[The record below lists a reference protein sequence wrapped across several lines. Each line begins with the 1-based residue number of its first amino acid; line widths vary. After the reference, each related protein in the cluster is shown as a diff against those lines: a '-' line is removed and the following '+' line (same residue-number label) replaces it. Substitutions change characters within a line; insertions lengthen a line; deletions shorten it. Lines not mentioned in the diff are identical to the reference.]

1 MWRVTEIVRIL
12 LDILGPVFLLV
23 IAGVAAGKWLLLP
36 AQPLAKLAFWLIG
49 PAFVFDALSHAELAP
64 QMLGR
69 LTLAA
74 AGAFTASAVIA
85 YVMAWRLPRDRRAAV
100 VTTGAYGNVGNFG
113 LAIVLFSFDDSA
125 RPYAA
130 VAMVVVNGL
139 GLILAVTLADGGL
152 AGFSRA
158 LRSPMTLMIPPA
170 LLVNSIDFDVP
181 LIVDRPVGLLAGAI
195 IPVMLVTLGIQLHS
209 IGRPRLDLDVIRSL
223 AAKLLVQPLVAIP
236 IAAGLRLTGE
246 AAGAIVL
253 QAAMPAAVFAAVI
266 AIELDARP
274 DETATI
280 VMAGTLVSLLTLPWF
295 ILYVT

>member
-1 MWRVTEIVRIL
+1 VWRVTEIVRIL

-130 VAMVVVNGL
+130 VAMVVVNGI

-236 IAAGLRLTGE
+236 IAAGLGLTGE

>member
-1 MWRVTEIVRIL
+1 
-12 LDILGPVFLLV
+12 
-23 IAGVAAGKWLLLP
+23 
-36 AQPLAKLAFWLIG
+36 
-49 PAFVFDALSHAELAP
+49 
-64 QMLGR
+64 
-69 LTLAA
+69 
-74 AGAFTASAVIA
+74 
-85 YVMAWRLPRDRRAAV
+85 VMAWRVPRARRAAI

-113 LAIVLFSFDDSA
+113 LAIVLFSFDDGA

-170 LLVNSIDFDVP
+170 LLVNSLDLNFP
-181 LIVDRPVGLLAGAI
+181 LVVDRPIGLLAGAI
-195 IPVMLVTLGIQLHS
+195 IPVMLVTLGIQLHG
-209 IGRPRLDLDVIRSL
+209 IGRPKFDIDVTRSL
-223 AAKLLVQPLVAIP
+223 VAKLLVQPVVAIP
-236 IAAGLRLTGE
+236 IAAGLGLTGD

-266 AIELDARP
+266 AIELEARA

-280 VMAGTLVSLLTLPWF
+280 VMAGTLVSVFTLPWF

>member
-1 MWRVTEIVRIL
+1 VWRVTEIVRIL
-12 LDILGPVFLLV
+12 FDILGPVFVLV
-23 IAGVAAGKWLLLP
+23 LAGVAVGKWLSIP
-36 AQPLAKLAFWLIG
+36 AQPLAKLAYWLIG
-49 PAFVFDALSHAELAP
+49 PAFVFDALSHADLAP

-74 AGAFTASAVIA
+74 AGAFTVSASIA
-85 YVMAWRLPRDRRAAV
+85 YVMAQRLPGDRRAAI

-113 LAIVLFSFDDSA
+113 LAIVLFSFGDGA

-170 LLVNSIDFDVP
+170 LLVNSLDLDMP
-181 LIVDRPVGLLAGAI
+181 LVVDRPAGLLAGAI
-195 IPVMLVTLGIQLHS
+195 IPVMLVTLGIQLHG
-209 IGRPRLDLDVIRSL
+209 IGRPKFDADVIRSL
-223 AAKLLVQPLVAIP
+223 VVKLLVQPVVAIP
-236 IAAGLRLTGE
+236 IAAGLGLTGD

-266 AIELDARP
+266 AIELDARA
-274 DETATI
+274 DEIATI
-280 VMAGTLVSLLTLPWF
+280 VMAGTLVSMLTLPWF

>member
-12 LDILGPVFLLV
+12 LDILGPVLVLV

-36 AQPLAKLAFWLIG
+36 AQPLAKLAYWLIG
-49 PAFVFDALSHAELAP
+49 PAFVFEALSHAELAP

-85 YVMAWRLPRDRRAAV
+85 YVMAWRLPKDRRAAV

-113 LAIVLFSFDDSA
+113 LAIVLFSFDDSV

-170 LLVNSIDFDVP
+170 LLVNSIDFDMP

-209 IGRPRLDLDVIRSL
+209 IGRPRLDLDVICSL
-223 AAKLLVQPLVAIP
+223 AAKLLVQPLFAIP
-236 IAAGLRLTGE
+236 IAAALGLTSE

-280 VMAGTLVSLLTLPWF
+280 VMAGTLVSMLTLPWF

>member
-1 MWRVTEIVRIL
+1 MTDIARIL
-12 LDILGPVFLLV
+12 LEILGPVLV
-23 IAGVAAGKWLLLP
+23 LVVAGVAAGKWLSLP
-36 AQPLAKLAFWLIG
+36 AQPLAKLAYWLIG
-49 PAFVFDALSHAELAP
+49 PAFVFDALSHADLAP
-64 QMLGR
+64 LMLGR

-74 AGAFTASAVIA
+74 AGSFAVSGVIA
-85 YVMAWRLPRDRRAAV
+85 YIMSLNLPRDRRATI

-139 GLILAVTLADGGL
+139 GVILAVTLADGGRV
-152 AGFSRA
+152 GFSRA

-170 LLVNSIDFDVP
+170 LAVNSLDVDMP

-195 IPVMLVTLGIQLHS
+195 IPVMLVALGIQLHG
-209 IGRPRLDLDVIRSL
+209 IGRPKFDFDVIRSL
-223 AAKLLVQPLVAIP
+223 VVKLLVQPVVAIP
-236 IAAGLRLTGE
+236 IAAALGLTGA

-266 AIELDARP
+266 AIERDARA
-274 DETATI
+274 DETAMI
-280 VMAGTLVSLLTLPWF
+280 VVAGTLVSVLTLPWF

>member
-1 MWRVTEIVRIL
+1 V
-12 LDILGPVFLLV
+12 
-23 IAGVAAGKWLLLP
+23 
-36 AQPLAKLAFWLIG
+36 
-49 PAFVFDALSHAELAP
+49 
-64 QMLGR
+64 
-69 LTLAA
+69 
-74 AGAFTASAVIA
+74 SAVLA
-85 YVMAWRLPRDRRAAV
+85 YVMAWRLPQDRRAAV

-223 AAKLLVQPLVAIP
+223 AAKLLLQPLVAIP
-236 IAAGLRLTGE
+236 IAAGLGLTGE

>member
-1 MWRVTEIVRIL
+1 MTEIVRIL
-12 LDILGPVFLLV
+12 LDILGPVLVLV

-36 AQPLAKLAFWLIG
+36 AQPLAKLAYWLIG
-49 PAFVFDALSHAELAP
+49 PAFVFEALSHAELAP

-85 YVMAWRLPRDRRAAV
+85 YVMAWRLPKDRRAAV

-170 LLVNSIDFDVP
+170 LLVNSIDFDMP

-209 IGRPRLDLDVIRSL
+209 IGRPRLDLDVICSL
-223 AAKLLVQPLVAIP
+223 AAKLLVQPLFAIP
-236 IAAGLRLTGE
+236 IAAALGLTSE

-280 VMAGTLVSLLTLPWF
+280 VMAGTLVSMLTLPWF

>member
-1 MWRVTEIVRIL
+1 MWPVTDIARIL
-12 LDILGPVFLLV
+12 LEILGPVLV
-23 IAGVAAGKWLLLP
+23 LVVAGVAAGKWLSLP
-36 AQPLAKLAFWLIG
+36 AQPLAKLAYWLIG
-49 PAFVFDALSHAELAP
+49 PAFVFDALSHADLAP

-74 AGAFTASAVIA
+74 AGSFAVSGVIA
-85 YVMAWRLPRDRRAAV
+85 YIMSLNLPRDRRAAI

-139 GLILAVTLADGGL
+139 GVILAVTLADGGRV
-152 AGFSRA
+152 GFSRA

-170 LLVNSIDFDVP
+170 LAVNSLDVDMP

-195 IPVMLVTLGIQLHS
+195 IPVMLVALGIQLHG
-209 IGRPRLDLDVIRSL
+209 IGRPIFDFDVIRSL
-223 AAKLLVQPLVAIP
+223 VVKLLVQPVVAIP
-236 IAAGLRLTGE
+236 IAAALGLTGA

-266 AIELDARP
+266 AIERDARA
-274 DETATI
+274 DETAMI
-280 VMAGTLVSLLTLPWF
+280 VVAGTLVSVLTLPWF

>member
-1 MWRVTEIVRIL
+1 MWPVTDIARIL
-12 LDILGPVFLLV
+12 LEILGPVLV
-23 IAGVAAGKWLLLP
+23 LVVAGVAAGKWLSLP
-36 AQPLAKLAFWLIG
+36 AQPLAKLAYWLIG
-49 PAFVFDALSHAELAP
+49 PAFVFDALSHADLAP
-64 QMLGR
+64 LMLGR

-74 AGAFTASAVIA
+74 AGSFAVSGVIA
-85 YVMAWRLPRDRRAAV
+85 YIMSLNLPRDRRATI

-139 GLILAVTLADGGL
+139 GVILAVTLADGGRV
-152 AGFSRA
+152 GFSRA

-170 LLVNSIDFDVP
+170 LAVNSLDVDMP

-195 IPVMLVTLGIQLHS
+195 IPVMLVALGIQLHG
-209 IGRPRLDLDVIRSL
+209 IGRPIFDFDVIRSL
-223 AAKLLVQPLVAIP
+223 VVKLLVQPVVAIP
-236 IAAGLRLTGE
+236 IAAALGLTGA

-266 AIELDARP
+266 AIERDARA
-274 DETATI
+274 DETAMI
-280 VMAGTLVSLLTLPWF
+280 VVAGTLVSVLTLPWF

>member
-1 MWRVTEIVRIL
+1 MWPVTDIARIL
-12 LDILGPVFLLV
+12 LEILGPVLV
-23 IAGVAAGKWLLLP
+23 LVVAGVAAGKWLSLP
-36 AQPLAKLAFWLIG
+36 AQPLAKLAYWLIG
-49 PAFVFDALSHAELAP
+49 PAFVFDALSHADLAP
-64 QMLGR
+64 LMLGR

-74 AGAFTASAVIA
+74 AGSFAVSGVIA
-85 YVMAWRLPRDRRAAV
+85 YIMSLNLPRDRRATI

-139 GLILAVTLADGGL
+139 GVILAVSLADGGRV
-152 AGFSRA
+152 GFSRA

-170 LLVNSIDFDVP
+170 LAVNSLDVDMP

-195 IPVMLVTLGIQLHS
+195 IPVMLVALGIQLHG
-209 IGRPRLDLDVIRSL
+209 IGRPIFDFDVIRSL
-223 AAKLLVQPLVAIP
+223 VVKLLVQPVVAIP
-236 IAAGLRLTGE
+236 IAAALGLTGA

-266 AIELDARP
+266 AIERDARA
-274 DETATI
+274 DETAMI
-280 VMAGTLVSLLTLPWF
+280 VVAGTLVSVLTLPWF

>member
-1 MWRVTEIVRIL
+1 MTEIVHIL
-12 LDILGPVFLLV
+12 LDILGPVLLLV
-23 IAGVAAGKWLLLP
+23 ISGVAIGEWLDIR
-36 AQPLAKLAFWLIG
+36 AQPLAKLAYWLIG
-49 PAFVFDALSHAELAP
+49 PAFVFEALSHAELAP

-74 AGAFTASAVIA
+74 TGAFTASAVIA
-85 YVMAWRLPRDRRAAV
+85 YVMAWRIPRDRRAAV

-130 VAMVVVNGL
+130 VAMVVINGL

-170 LLVNSIDFDVP
+170 LLVNSIDFDMP

-209 IGRPRLDLDVIRSL
+209 IGRPRLDLDVMRSL
-223 AAKLLVQPLVAIP
+223 TAKLVVQPLVAIP
-236 IAAGLRLTGE
+236 IAAALGLTGE

-280 VMAGTLVSLLTLPWF
+280 VMAGTLISVLTLPWF

>member
-64 QMLGR
+64 RMLGR

-74 AGAFTASAVIA
+74 AGAFTVSAVLA

-236 IAAGLRLTGE
+236 IAAGLGLTGE

>member
-1 MWRVTEIVRIL
+1 MWRVADIARIFF
-12 LDILGPVFLLV
+12 DILGPVLLLV
-23 IAGVAAGKWLLLP
+23 IAGVAVGKWLSIP
-36 AQPLAKLAFWLIG
+36 AQPLAKLAYWLIG
-49 PAFVFDALSHAELAP
+49 PAFVFDALSHADLAP
-64 QMLGR
+64 EMLGR

-74 AGAFTASAVIA
+74 AGAFAVSAVIA
-85 YVMAWRLPRDRRAAV
+85 YVFAWKSPRDRRAAI

-139 GLILAVTLADGGL
+139 GLIIAVTLADGGL
-152 AGFSRA
+152 AGFGRA

-170 LLVNSIDFDVP
+170 LLVNSLDFETP
-181 LIVDRPVGLLAGAI
+181 LIVDRPVGLLAGSI
-195 IPVMLVTLGIQLHS
+195 IPVMLVTLGIQLHG
-209 IGRPRLDLDVIRSL
+209 IGRPKFDADVIRSL
-223 AAKLLVQPLVAIP
+223 VVKLLVQPVVAIP
-236 IAAGLRLTGE
+236 IVAGLGLTGD

-280 VMAGTLVSLLTLPWF
+280 VMAGTLASVLTLPWF

>member
-12 LDILGPVFLLV
+12 LDILGPVLVLV

-36 AQPLAKLAFWLIG
+36 AQPLAKLAYWLIG
-49 PAFVFDALSHAELAP
+49 PAFVFEALSHAELAP

-85 YVMAWRLPRDRRAAV
+85 YVMAWRLPKDRRAAV

-170 LLVNSIDFDVP
+170 LLVNSIDFDMP

-209 IGRPRLDLDVIRSL
+209 IGRPRLDLDVICSL
-223 AAKLLVQPLVAIP
+223 AAKLLVQPLFAIP
-236 IAAGLRLTGE
+236 IAAALGLTSE

-280 VMAGTLVSLLTLPWF
+280 VMAGTLASMLTLPWF